1 MTGFLLFC
9 PTPFLE
15 DIWDT
20 IWKCPKLSRREIERT
35 LVLGKIIEAVNE
47 PQQKEDS
54 FIERP
59 LKLSLNLFSLKHE
72 QRLTFGKSEEKG
84 H

>member
-1 MTGFLLFC
+1 MSLNT
-9 PTPFLE
+9 
-15 DIWDT
+15 
-20 IWKCPKLSRREIERT
+20 
-35 LVLGKIIEAVNE
+35 
-47 PQQKEDS
+47 KEDS